1 MYNSQMNYIN
11 QLNLELLNTVFWNNT
26 ILEYL
31 IALGVFVLS
40 LIVLKIF
47 KIVIISRLKRLAE
60 KTNTNIDDILIKTID
75 SIKWSFYFLISIFIA
90 IQFITLMRVIDQA
103 ISFIIIVILTYY
115 IVKIIQEF
123 IEYGFDNI
131 IKKKEKEEDFDSS
144 ILNLSKKIIKVVL
157 WAVAI
162 IILLQNFGYN
172 VSTLVGG
179 LGLGGLAIA
188 FALQNILGD
197 IFASFSIYLDKPFRI
212 GDYIVIG
219 SDSGIVKK
227 IGIKSTRITTLQGE
241 ELVISNKELTGVRV
255 RNFKQMERRRIF
267 FTIGVIYNTPTTKMK
282 KIPALIKKIF
292 RKIDNADLDRVH
304 FKKFNDSSLDFEIV
318 YFLNSREYSDYMD
331 TQQNIN
337 LAIKESFEKEKIEF
351 AYPTQTIFL
360 EK

>member
-47 KIVIISRLKRLAE
+47 KIVIISKLKKLAK
-60 KTNTNIDDILIKTID
+60 KTNTNIDDILIKTVD
-75 SIKWSFYFLISIFIA
+75 SIKWSFYFFISIFIA
-90 IQFITLMRVIDQA
+90 IQFITLVEVINQA
-103 ISFIIIVILTYY
+103 ISFIIVIILTYY

-123 IEYGFDNI
+123 IEYGFDNV
-131 IKKKEKEEDFDSS
+131 IKKKGKEEDFDSS

-188 FALQNILGD
+188 FAIQNILGD

-212 GDYIVIG
+212 GD
-219 SDSGIVKK
+219 
-227 IGIKSTRITTLQGE
+227 
-241 ELVISNKELTGVRV
+241 
-255 RNFKQMERRRIF
+255 
-267 FTIGVIYNTPTTKMK
+267 
-282 KIPALIKKIF
+282 
-292 RKIDNADLDRVH
+292 
-304 FKKFNDSSLDFEIV
+304 FN
-318 YFLNSREYSDYMD
+318 
-331 TQQNIN
+331 
-337 LAIKESFEKEKIEF
+337 
-351 AYPTQTIFL
+351 
-360 EK
+360 